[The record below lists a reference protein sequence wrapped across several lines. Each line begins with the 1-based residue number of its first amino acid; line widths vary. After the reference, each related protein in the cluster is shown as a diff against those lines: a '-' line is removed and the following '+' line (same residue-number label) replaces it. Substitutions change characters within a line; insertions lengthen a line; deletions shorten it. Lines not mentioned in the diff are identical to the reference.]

1 MFNLSLF
8 NNQSNTIDDIIILSK
23 EIQMY
28 KSDILNKYLKM
39 YNRVFTKSIN
49 IGYINNQNKI
59 KDCGSYIIII
69 NSHNNTGPSAIY
81 CISRSNNLLPGN
93 INKLTSSEGINNDF
107 IELEWN
113 PGEYPLIKYNYKY
126 IYNLEEESKPHKLSF
141 LIKII

>member
-8 NNQSNTIDDIIILSK
+8 NQSPTSNNDTTIISK
-23 EIQMY
+23 EIHVH
-28 KSDILNKYLKM
+28 KSEILNKYLKM
-39 YNRVFTKSIN
+39 YNLVSTKSIN

-69 NSHNNTGPSAIY
+69 NSQNTTGPSAIY
-81 CISRSNNLLPGN
+81 CISRSNRLLSGN
-93 INKLTSSEGINNDF
+93 INKLSYSEGINGDC
-107 IELEWN
+107 IELNWN

-126 IYNLEEESKPHKLSF
+126 VYNSDETNVCKLTF

>member
-8 NNQSNTIDDIIILSK
+8 NQSSSNDNIIIISK
-23 EIQMY
+23 EINVH
-28 KSDILNKYLKM
+28 KSEILNKYLKM
-39 YNRVFTKSIN
+39 YSRVSTKSIN

-69 NSHNNTGPSAIY
+69 NSQNNTGPSAIY
-81 CISRSNNLLPGN
+81 CISRSNKLLSGN
-93 INKLTSSEGINNDF
+93 INKLSYSEGINGDF
-107 IELEWN
+107 IELDWN

-126 IYNLEEESKPHKLSF
+126 VYNSDETNVCKLTF